1 MKRNRLALVLVG
13 VLLAV
18 AAAAALAAPPSAP
31 VMKET
36 QRGEHFVKMMGC
48 TDCHTPMKMG
58 PNGPESDATRYLSG
72 HPSMLVMP
80 PAPKLPEGPWAGTV
94 AATFTAWAGPWGTS
108 FTANLTPDKETGLGA
123 WTAQTFLDAIRTG
136 KHMGRGRPI
145 MPPMPY
151 EALRNASDE
160 DLRSIF
166 VYLTTI
172 PVIPNR
178 VPDPIPPAMAE
189 SK

>member
-1 MKRNRLALVLVG
+1 MKRNQLAIVLMG
-13 VLLAV
+13 ALLAASAV
-18 AAAAALAAPPSAP
+18 AALAAPQTAP
-31 VMKET
+31 AMT
-36 QRGEHFVKMMGC
+36 AAQRGEHFVKTMGC

-58 PNGPESDATRYLSG
+58 PNGPESDASRFLSG

-80 PAPKLPEGPWAGTV
+80 PAPKMPEGPWGGTFS
-94 AATFTAWAGPWGTS
+94 ATFTAWAGPWGTS

-151 EALRNASDE
+151 PALQNQSDE
-160 DLRSIF
+160 ELRSIF
-166 VYLTTI
+166 AYLTTI
-172 PVIPNR
+172 PAIPNR
-178 VPDPIPPAMAE
+178 VPDPIPPEMAE
-189 SK
+189 GK